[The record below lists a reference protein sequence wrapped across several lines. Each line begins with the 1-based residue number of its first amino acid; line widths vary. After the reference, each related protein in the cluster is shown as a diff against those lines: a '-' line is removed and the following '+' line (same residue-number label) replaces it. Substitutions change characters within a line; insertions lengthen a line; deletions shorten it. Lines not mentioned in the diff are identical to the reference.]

1 MKLLQPIYEPLD
13 DTRGIVKRVEGHRP
27 SGVITK
33 PVLGVI
39 ADKGYLN
46 RRNEVQYQ
54 FAARELVCL
63 RDFYIKGKVSRRHG
77 HFPPLFARF
86 SLTCAMSRRMRSV
99 VYL

>member
-13 DTRGIVKRVEGHRP
+13 DTRSIVKRVEGHRP

-63 RDFYIKGKVSRRHG
+63 RDFYIKGKVSRHG